1 MEGDAAVAQVLYSL
15 VELQNASR
23 DGISSCD
30 MALFAFEREHLSAGL
45 VSTVGKTA
53 SAKSI
58 GDKIELS
65 ALNAI
70 HRLKPSLYKAK
81 CDNFYMKF
89 IREEQ
94 SVVLNILRWIES
106 EFTYGNSIYPS
117 DTPAKLFEYIERRK
131 HITAAIANCYVLKQ
145 EILYVIRVLPVDI
158 NKFYHYE
165 KAIDAQIALY
175 KGVRQSDNRF
185 LKSKRKTIDVSKD
198 ITAISDCII
207 AILNKIVNA
216 G

>member
-1 MEGDAAVAQVLYSL
+1 MSSVPVSRRSKSNFEAQHQFYRLRDEITELILNQFGFDTERYMKKMERYAEQHSSSG
-15 VELQNASR
+15 NAEE
-23 DGISSCD
+23 I
-30 MALFAFEREHLSAGL
+30 
-45 VSTVGKTA
+45 TA
-53 SAKSI
+53 
-58 GDKIELS
+58 
-65 ALNAI
+65 
-70 HRLKPSLYKAK
+70 RYKAK

-94 SVVLNILRWIES
+94 SVVLNILRRIES